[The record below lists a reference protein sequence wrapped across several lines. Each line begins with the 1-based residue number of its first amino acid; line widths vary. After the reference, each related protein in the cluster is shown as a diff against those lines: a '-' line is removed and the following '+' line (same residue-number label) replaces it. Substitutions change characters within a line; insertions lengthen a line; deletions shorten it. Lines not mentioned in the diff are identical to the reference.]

1 MISVTKQNVY
11 VPNVLDISKQ
21 YLKYIILGFTI
32 IFIGVLLFT
41 VFDNENALFS
51 KTYMYSFGV
60 LIPLAIALLYFM
72 QTTNSLQLNTA
83 VIKSIALFVF
93 LISTVFY
100 IYSKTPP
107 SYYIYI
113 SYIINIVVFLG
124 ILIAMAIFY
133 NIFINNLYRT
143 EGATG
148 VFISLIFYLPCL
160 LSDFISY
167 MLQQFKITP
176 NIVYVLFL
184 IEIILILLYIY
195 LPRLA
200 DKLFVSDAIILQNEP
215 IFLDTGKK
223 TIATSDKLISKN
235 VPNETN
241 LLNTNPYFKNYCL
254 SMWIYINPKM
264 IASNQ
269 SSGETEIFNY
279 SYKDTT
285 TGEEP
290 KPKITY
296 THDGMKDTYNIYVT
310 KGGVKHEISLPGQK
324 WNQFVFN
331 YNKNTVDLFING
343 NLNRSFDISNHL
355 PKYDVTDQI
364 TIGTVNG
371 SVNGSVNGLD
381 GAICNVTY
389 NHKPLSKHQIANSY
403 NVLMA
408 KNPPFVKR

>member
-1 MISVTKQNVY
+1 MNSVTKQNVY

-32 IFIGVLLFT
+32 IFVGILLFT

-51 KTYMYSFGV
+51 KTYMYSFGILV
-60 LIPLAIALLYFM
+60 PLAIALLYFM
-72 QTTNSLQLNTA
+72 RTNSSLQLNAA

-100 IYSKTPP
+100 IYSNTPL

-113 SYIINIVVFLG
+113 SYVINIVVFLG

-148 VFISLIFYLPCL
+148 VFVSILFYLPCL
-160 LSDFISY
+160 LSDFVSY

-200 DKLFVSDAIILQNEP
+200 DKLFVSDAIVLQNEP

-235 VPNETN
+235 ELNGTN

-279 SYKDTT
+279 SYNDKD
-285 TGEEP
+285 TGEET

-296 THDGMKDTYNIYVT
+296 SYKDDKLIYNIYVT
-310 KGGVKHEISLPGQK
+310 YDVKHEISLPGQK

-331 YNKNTVDLFING
+331 YNKNIVDLFING
-343 NLNRSFDISNHL
+343 NLTRSFDITNKM

-364 TIGTVNG
+364 TIG
-371 SVNGSVNGLD
+371 SVKGVD

-389 NHKPLSKHQIANSY
+389 NHTPLSKHQIANSY

-408 KNPPFVKR
+408 KNPPFMKR

>member
-1 MISVTKQNVY
+1 MNSVTKQNVY

-32 IFIGVLLFT
+32 IFVGILLFT

-51 KTYMYSFGV
+51 KTYMYSFGILV
-60 LIPLAIALLYFM
+60 PLAIALLYFM
-72 QTTNSLQLNTA
+72 RTNSSLQLNAA

-100 IYSKTPP
+100 IYSNTPP

-113 SYIINIVVFLG
+113 SYVINIVVFLG

-148 VFISLIFYLPCL
+148 VFVSILFYLPCL
-160 LSDFISY
+160 LSDFVSY

-200 DKLFVSDAIILQNEP
+200 DKLFVSDAIVLQNEP

-235 VPNETN
+235 ELNGTN

-279 SYKDTT
+279 SYNDKNS
-285 TGEEP
+285 GEET

-296 THDGMKDTYNIYVT
+296 SYKDDKLIYNIYVT
-310 KGGVKHEISLPGQK
+310 NDVKHEISLPGQK

-331 YNKNTVDLFING
+331 YNKNIVDLFING
-343 NLNRSFDISNHL
+343 NLTRSFDISNNL

-364 TIGTVNG
+364 TIGSAKGV
-371 SVNGSVNGLD
+371 D

-389 NHKPLSKHQIANSY
+389 NHTPLSKHQIANSY

-408 KNPPFVKR
+408 KNPPFMKR

>member
-1 MISVTKQNVY
+1 MNFVTKQNG
-11 VPNVLDISKQ
+11 PNVLDISKQ

-60 LIPLAIALLYFM
+60 LVPLAIALLYFM
-72 QTTNSLQLNTA
+72 RTNSSLQLNAA

-93 LISTVFY
+93 LLSTVFY
-100 IYSKTPP
+100 IYSNTPP

-113 SYIINIVVFLG
+113 SYFINIVVFLG

-148 VFISLIFYLPCL
+148 VFVSILFYLPCL
-160 LSDFISY
+160 LSDFIGY

-200 DKLFVSDAIILQNEP
+200 DKLFVSDAIVLQNEP

-223 TIATSDKLISKN
+223 TIATSDKLINKN
-235 VPNETN
+235 ELNGTN
-241 LLNTNPYFKNYCL
+241 LLNTSPYFKNYCL

-264 IASNQ
+264 VASNE
-269 SSGETEIFNY
+269 STNETEIFNY
-279 SYKDTT
+279 SYNDKT
-285 TGEEP
+285 TGDET
-290 KPKITY
+290 KPRITY
-296 THDGMKDTYNIYVT
+296 SYKDDKHLYNIYVT
-310 KGGVKHEISLPGQK
+310 NGVKHEISLPGQK

-331 YNKNTVDLFING
+331 YNRNTVDLFING
-343 NLNRSFDISNHL
+343 NLTRSFDISNHL

-364 TIGTVNG
+364 TIG
-371 SVNGSVNGLD
+371 SVNGSVKGID

-389 NHKPLSKHQIANSY
+389 NHSPLSKHQIANSY